1 MSEKTITP
9 GYQPKIADALAE
21 VCHIF
26 ISGLVLEA
34 KLGVH
39 EHEKR
44 KKQNII
50 IHADL
55 MVSEAGRIGDDDL
68 NNVVCYQDVV
78 NKIKRIVDRGHVH
91 LVETLAE
98 LIASAC
104 LEDPRVLS
112 ARIRIEKPEAFDN
125 VSSVGVEIE
134 RTQARI

>member
-44 KKQNII
+44 KKQLFR
-50 IHADL
+50 HHT
-55 MVSEAGRIGDDDL
+55 SESFLR
-68 NNVVCYQDVV
+68 
-78 NKIKRIVDRGHVH
+78 K
-91 LVETLAE
+91 
-98 LIASAC
+98 
-104 LEDPRVLS
+104 
-112 ARIRIEKPEAFDN
+112 
-125 VSSVGVEIE
+125 
-134 RTQARI
+134 